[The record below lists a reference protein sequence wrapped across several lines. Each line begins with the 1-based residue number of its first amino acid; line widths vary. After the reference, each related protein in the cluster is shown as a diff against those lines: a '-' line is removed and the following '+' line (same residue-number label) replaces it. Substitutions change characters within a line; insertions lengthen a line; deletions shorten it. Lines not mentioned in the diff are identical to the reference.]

1 MDWHTG
7 CLNIEDE
14 LYQGCDE
21 MAVIGKLIVGVFSA
35 GFLIAGSALA
45 ADTVAV
51 DYDVS
56 LAGSRIMKANYS
68 AQLDDEKYAANLS
81 AKTVGVSK
89 VFSKIKLNLSASGR
103 FTKNGLVPVQYGY
116 FRKKNDKTKERNLQ
130 FNGDG
135 SLKTDGAGYEQP
147 ILAAVKKSIMDK
159 PCSGKHRS
167 FDGRD
172 VFDISLTTVS
182 ADNGRL
188 VCKLVYQPIAGGDVD
203 DGETEPVTYSI
214 TLAPTNTAQ
223 NYVAVSVSGSSKGVP
238 FSVDARS
245 VSVNGAALS
254 F

>member
-1 MDWHTG
+1 
-7 CLNIEDE
+7 
-14 LYQGCDE
+14 
-21 MAVIGKLIVGVFSA
+21 MAHIGKYALVTVAS
-35 GFLIAGSALA
+35 GFLLLNGALA
-45 ADTVAV
+45 AETVAV

-56 LAGSRIMKANYS
+56 LGGTRIMKANYS
-68 AQLDDEKYAANLS
+68 AQFDDDSYAANLS

-103 FTKNGLVPVQYGY
+103 LTKNGLIPVQYGY

-147 ILAAVKKSIMDK
+147 ILAAVKKNIMDPLSMLLKISRSDK

-172 VFDISLTTVS
+172 VFDISLSTV
-182 ADNGRL
+182 DTENGRL
-188 VCKLVYQPIAGGDVD
+188 VCKLVYQPVAGGDVD
-203 DGETEPVTYSI
+203 DGETQPVTYSL

-223 NYVAVSVSGSSKGVP
+223 SYVTVSVSGSSKGVP

-254 F
+254 Y

>member
-1 MDWHTG
+1 M
-7 CLNIEDE
+7 EK
-14 LYQGCDE
+14 
-21 MAVIGKLIVGVFSA
+21 IGNYVVGMIAVGVLS
-35 GFLIAGSALA
+35 LGSAFA
-45 ADTVAV
+45 ADTVNV

-56 LAGSRIMKANYS
+56 LGGSRIMKANYS
-68 AQLDDEKYAANLS
+68 AQLDEKSYAANLS

-89 VFSKIKLNLSASGR
+89 VFSKIRLNLSASGR
-103 FTKNGLVPVQYGY
+103 FTQGGLLPVQYGY
-116 FRKKNDKTKERNLQ
+116 FRKKNDKTKERFLQ
-130 FNGDG
+130 FHGDG

-147 ILAAVKKSIMDK
+147 ILAAVKKSVMDPLSMLLKISRSNK

-172 VFDISLTTVS
+172 VFDVSLSTVS
-182 ADNGRL
+182 SDNGRL
-188 VCKLVYQPIAGGDVD
+188 VCKLIYQPIAGGDVD
-203 DGETEPVTYSI
+203 DGETQPVTYSV

-223 NYVAVSVSGSSKGVP
+223 RYVTLSVSGSTKGVP

>member
-1 MDWHTG
+1 
-7 CLNIEDE
+7 
-14 LYQGCDE
+14 
-21 MAVIGKLIVGVFSA
+21 MALIGKLALGTLAS
-35 GFLIAGSALA
+35 GFLMVGHALA

-56 LAGSRIMKANYS
+56 LGGSRIMKANYS
-68 AQLDDEKYAANLS
+68 AQFDDETYAANLS

-89 VFSKIKLNLSASGR
+89 VFSKIKLNLSAKGR
-103 FTKNGLVPVQYGY
+103 FTKNGLVPIQYGY

-130 FNGDG
+130 FNSDG
-135 SLKTDGAGYEQP
+135 SLKTDGAGYEKP
-147 ILAAVKKSIMDK
+147 ILAAVKKSIMDPLSMLLKISRSDK

-172 VFDISLTTVS
+172 VFDVSLTTVS
-182 ADNGRL
+182 SENGRL
-188 VCKLVYQPIAGGDVD
+188 ACTLVYQPVAGGDVD
-203 DGETEPVTYSI
+203 DGETQPVTYNI

-223 NYVAVSVSGSSKGVP
+223 NYVTVSISGSTKGVP

>member
-1 MDWHTG
+1 
-7 CLNIEDE
+7 
-14 LYQGCDE
+14 
-21 MAVIGKLIVGVFSA
+21 MALIGKYAVGTVVS
-35 GFLIAGSALA
+35 GFLLMGSALA

-56 LAGSRIMKANYS
+56 LGGSRVMKANYS
-68 AQLDDEKYAANLS
+68 AQFDAETYAANLS

-103 FTKNGLVPVQYGY
+103 FTKDGLLPVRYGY

-135 SLKTDGAGYEQP
+135 SLRTDGAGYEQP
-147 ILAAVKKSIMDK
+147 ILVAVKKSIMDPLSMLLKISRSSK

-172 VFDISLTTVS
+172 VFDISLTSVS

-203 DGETEPVTYSI
+203 DGETQPVTYNI

-223 NYVAVSVSGSSKGVP
+223 TYVTVSVSGSTKGVP

>member
-1 MDWHTG
+1 
-7 CLNIEDE
+7 
-14 LYQGCDE
+14 
-21 MAVIGKLIVGVFSA
+21 MALIGKYAVGTVVS
-35 GFLIAGSALA
+35 GFLLLSSALA

-56 LAGSRIMKANYS
+56 LGGSRVMKANYS
-68 AQLDDEKYAANLS
+68 AQFDKETYAANLS

-89 VFSKIKLNLSASGR
+89 VFSKIKLNLSAQGR
-103 FTKNGLVPVQYGY
+103 FTKDGLLPVRYGY

-147 ILAAVKKSIMDK
+147 ILVAVKKSIMDPLSMLLKISRSSK

-172 VFDISLTTVS
+172 VFDISLTSVS

-203 DGETEPVTYSI
+203 DGETQPVTYNI

-223 NYVAVSVSGSSKGVP
+223 TYVTVSVSGSTKGVP

>member
-1 MDWHTG
+1 M
-7 CLNIEDE
+7 EK
-14 LYQGCDE
+14 
-21 MAVIGKLIVGVFSA
+21 IGNYVVGMIAVGVLS
-35 GFLIAGSALA
+35 LGSAFA
-45 ADTVAV
+45 ADTVNV

-56 LAGSRIMKANYS
+56 LGGSRIMKANYS
-68 AQLDDEKYAANLS
+68 AQLDEKSYAANLS

-89 VFSKIKLNLSASGR
+89 VFSKIRLNLSASGR
-103 FTKNGLVPVQYGY
+103 FTQGGLLPVQYGY
-116 FRKKNDKTKERNLQ
+116 FRKKNDKTKERFLQ
-130 FNGDG
+130 FHGDG

-147 ILAAVKKSIMDK
+147 ILAAVKKSVMDPLSMLLKISRSNK

-172 VFDISLTTVS
+172 VFDVSLSTVS
-182 ADNGRL
+182 SDNGRL
-188 VCKLVYQPIAGGDVD
+188 VCKLIYQPIAGGDVD
-203 DGETEPVTYSI
+203 DGETQPVIYSV

-223 NYVAVSVSGSSKGVP
+223 KYVTLSVSGSTKGVP

>member
-1 MDWHTG
+1 M
-7 CLNIEDE
+7 EK
-14 LYQGCDE
+14 
-21 MAVIGKLIVGVFSA
+21 IGNYVVGMIAVGVLS
-35 GFLIAGSALA
+35 LGSAFA
-45 ADTVAV
+45 ADTVNV

-56 LAGSRIMKANYS
+56 LGGSRIMKASYS
-68 AQLDDEKYAANLS
+68 AQLDEKSYAANLS

-89 VFSKIKLNLSASGR
+89 VFSKIRLNLSASGR
-103 FTKNGLVPVQYGY
+103 FTQGGLLPVQYGY
-116 FRKKNDKTKERNLQ
+116 FRKKNDKTKERFLQ
-130 FNGDG
+130 FHGDG

-147 ILAAVKKSIMDK
+147 ILAAVKKSVMDPLSMLLKISRSNK

-172 VFDISLTTVS
+172 VFDVSLSTVS
-182 ADNGRL
+182 SDNGRL
-188 VCKLVYQPIAGGDVD
+188 VCKLIYQPIAGGDVD
-203 DGETEPVTYSI
+203 DGETQPVTYSV

-223 NYVAVSVSGSSKGVP
+223 RYVTLSVSGSTKGVP